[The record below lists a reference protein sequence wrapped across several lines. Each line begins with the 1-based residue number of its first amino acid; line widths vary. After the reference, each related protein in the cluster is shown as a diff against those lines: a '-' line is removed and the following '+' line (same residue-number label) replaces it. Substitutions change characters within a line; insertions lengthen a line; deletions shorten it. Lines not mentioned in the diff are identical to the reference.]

1 MLPENSAGAERVYA
15 VQYDQLGSS
24 RHNPDFRGKGTLTV
38 TGSPPTYV
46 FCGPARGTM
55 FGGES
60 IELALTPD
68 EIWNV
73 LVERERVQFSTRG
86 GVAGREGKPF
96 VFFCRSFIEA
106 EEIARALPGTKD
118 AEGVAGEQFF
128 EQVRRLPMPTTKLGW
143 ITNLIIGANIA
154 AFVAMGLAGAG
165 WIDVADITPYY
176 RFGANR
182 ADLTTDGEWWR
193 LVTCMFLHFGVV
205 HLLLNMWA
213 LLQAGH
219 LVERLYGRTLYT
231 VLYFGGGIIAS
242 VASLF
247 WHREK
252 FVLSAGA
259 SGAVFAVYGG
269 LLGYMLRERQT
280 LPKIVF
286 QPLLKSTGLFAA
298 YNILYG
304 LARPNIDNAAHL
316 GGLIGGL
323 GLGWLL
329 ALPMDLDRRVQMIP
343 RRLRLGLAA
352 IAAVVVATVA
362 FAPRYDYH
370 VMDLLARQRVN
381 TGPTAKEPELLQQQQ
396 KALAAYASNHDG
408 AALAQWI
415 EREALPFYSRWH
427 DALRA
432 LQMEPARSSTR
443 RRDELVTIL
452 QMKIDAYERL
462 RTGAKRGDPEALR
475 TFRADERKVADAL
488 KANGNPAK

>member
-1 MLPENSAGAERVYA
+1 MSPEIPTSAAERVYS

-24 RHNPDFRGKGTLTV
+24 RHNPDFRGKGTLTLR
-38 TGSPPTYV
+38 GSPLTYV
-46 FCGPARGTM
+46 FSGPARGSM
-55 FGGES
+55 FGGKT
-60 IELALTPD
+60 IELALNPD
-68 EIWNV
+68 DIWNV
-73 LVERERVQFSTRG
+73 LVERERVQFATRG

-96 VFFCRSFIEA
+96 IFFCRSFVEA
-106 EEIARALPGTKD
+106 EEIGRMLPATKD

-128 EQVRRLPMPTTKLGW
+128 EQVRRLPMPATKLGW

-165 WIDVADITPYY
+165 WIEVADITPYY

-231 VLYFGGGIIAS
+231 VLYFGGGIVAS
-242 VASLF
+242 LASLF

-304 LARPNIDNAAHL
+304 LARSNIDNAAHL
-316 GGLIGGL
+316 GGLIGGV

-329 ALPMDLDRRVQMIP
+329 ALPMDLDLRAQLIP
-343 RRLRLGLAA
+343 RRLKIGLAA
-352 IAAVVVATVA
+352 IAGMVVAGVA

-370 VMDLLARQRVN
+370 VMDLLAYQRVN
-381 TGPTAKEPELLQQQQ
+381 KVPAAKEPELLQQQE
-396 KALAAYASNHDG
+396 KALAAFAKNQNG
-408 AALAQWI
+408 AALTQWVNQ
-415 EREALPFYSRWH
+415 EAIPFYTRWR
-427 DALRA
+427 DDLRA
-432 LQMEPARSSTR
+432 VPMQPGRSSTR
-443 RRDELVTIL
+443 RRDEFVAIL

-462 RTGAKRGDPEALR
+462 RTGAARNDPEAIR
-475 TFRADERKVADAL
+475 SFHADERNVTEAVRTFAARK
-488 KANGNPAK
+488 